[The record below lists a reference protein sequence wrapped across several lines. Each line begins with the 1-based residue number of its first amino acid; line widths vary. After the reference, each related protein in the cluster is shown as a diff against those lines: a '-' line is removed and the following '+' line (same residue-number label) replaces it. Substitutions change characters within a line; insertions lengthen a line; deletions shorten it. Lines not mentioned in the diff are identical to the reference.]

1 MCDTS
6 HPSASS
12 AVQELMSVA
21 RAAVFNSAT
30 EIQMTCKCCKTPS
43 YEKEHHDKESQAS
56 FTTIHF
62 YPVNRNLA
70 VGPDRQ
76 LPLPEPGST
85 GGLFLLKGISF
96 SPLR

>member
-1 MCDTS
+1 
-6 HPSASS
+6 
-12 AVQELMSVA
+12 
-21 RAAVFNSAT
+21 
-30 EIQMTCKCCKTPS
+30 MTCKCCKTPS

-62 YPVNRNLA
+62 YPVNIKSYFSLNIVNRNLA